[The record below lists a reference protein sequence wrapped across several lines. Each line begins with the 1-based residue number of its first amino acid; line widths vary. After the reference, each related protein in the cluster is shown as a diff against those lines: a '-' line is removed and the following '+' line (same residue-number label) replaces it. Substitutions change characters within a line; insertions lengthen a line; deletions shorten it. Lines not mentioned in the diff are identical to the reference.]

1 MVNLLLTSDD
11 RNTLRPSPTVV
22 WGVCVSSARLMSR
35 SVVTMLEDADKSP
48 MVLEQTADI
57 CRHRRFNMV
66 VSGFGDG
73 PRFADP
79 FARMH
84 AGAFVPFATMYAG
97 AFGMRAVRHSVC
109 GSMLDVFADSQEGWQ
124 FVS

>member
-84 AGAFVPFATMYAG
+84 AGAF
-97 AFGMRAVRHSVC
+97 GMRAVRHNVC

>member
-22 WGVCVSSARLMSR
+22 WGVCVRSARLMSR

-57 CRHRRFNMV
+57 CRHRRFNLV
-66 VSGFGDG
+66 VSGLGDG

-84 AGAFVPFATMYAG
+84 AGAF
-97 AFGMRAVRHSVC
+97 GMRAVRNNVC
-109 GSMLDVFADSQEGWQ
+109 GSMLDVCADSQEGWQ

>member
-48 MVLEQTADI
+48 MALEHATDIAAPSCLLLGFVMMDDQFGCCRVLNTGG
-57 CRHRRFNMV
+57 V
-66 VSGFGDG
+66 
-73 PRFADP
+73 
-79 FARMH
+79 RMSS
-84 AGAFVPFATMYAG
+84 
-97 AFGMRAVRHSVC
+97 RAVQQMREDENAHAAPFLTKLWGALSEFC
-109 GSMLDVFADSQEGWQ
+109 NSELDKRC
-124 FVS
+124 